1 MQRHVRDHQSGNE
14 DLLDT
19 VITSFYVDNCL
30 KSLRSPQQAKDLLD
44 RLRALLAKG
53 GFEIRQWASNRTEV
67 ISHLPNEARSKTSEL
82 WLTAEGADPRESTL
96 GLVWYCM
103 TDTLGYKC
111 QPVSSKQPTMRNVYR
126 VLASQYDPLGYI
138 IPFTTRAKVLV
149 RALWAT
155 ERQWDEPITDEL
167 LPVWQAWEGELPQL
181 QNIVLPRC
189 YVPAA
194 ADNDS
199 SAKQIHIFCDASEK
213 VYGSVAYLR
222 VEDPEGRITVSFIMA
237 RSRVAP
243 KQQQTMPRLEL
254 CAALTGAQLAKVLQ
268 TELTLTIQ
276 SVVLWSDSTT
286 VLSWI
291 QSESNQYKVFVGTRV
306 SEILDLTKPGSWR
319 YINTDLNPADDI
331 TRGKTLLEL
340 SQPNRWSQGPLF
352 LYQSSD
358 HWPLNP
364 SVQT

>member
-67 ISHLPNEARSKTSEL
+67 ISHLPTEARSTTSEL

-111 QPVSSKQPTMRNVYR
+111 QPVSPKQPTMRNVYR

-194 ADNDS
+194 
-199 SAKQIHIFCDASEK
+199 
-213 VYGSVAYLR
+213 
-222 VEDPEGRITVSFIMA
+222 
-237 RSRVAP
+237 
-243 KQQQTMPRLEL
+243 
-254 CAALTGAQLAKVLQ
+254 
-268 TELTLTIQ
+268 
-276 SVVLWSDSTT
+276 
-286 VLSWI
+286 
-291 QSESNQYKVFVGTRV
+291 
-306 SEILDLTKPGSWR
+306 
-319 YINTDLNPADDI
+319 
-331 TRGKTLLEL
+331 
-340 SQPNRWSQGPLF
+340 
-352 LYQSSD
+352 
-358 HWPLNP
+358 
-364 SVQT
+364 